1 MVTRDLWPGADVR
14 WIGPDTDRHGVQLR
28 PGDLGVVVDAGR
40 HQVTSF
46 SAMYDVEVARRPR
59 PGRGVTVR
67 LAGGATVSVP
77 RKHVELVAPNHSLA
91 PEPDGTLADWWLQQL
106 RPRGRQGISVDAF
119 VPSSF
124 AAVCQV
130 LHPWWG
136 QGPQPIRWRQLAA
149 QHGFPNV
156 RALDQS
162 RDGFSIPAARDTGLS
177 ASPGELDQTMAA
189 GLVDVLTEA
198 TSTPDDVFVA
208 VWEGWGDVPPQR
220 FPGAARLD
228 TPARGHFLLR
238 GPLRRVLASVAASVS
253 DRLAAGV
260 WWPAD
265 RAWFVSTEI
274 DFEWTFVAGTDEL
287 VDRLIDDDRLEVAR
301 TAFDAAANQAAE
313 PETPRRK

>member
-1 MVTRDLWPGADVR
+1 MLTRDLWPGADVR
-14 WIGPDTDRHGVQLR
+14 WIGPDTERHGVRLR

-46 SAMYDVEVARRPR
+46 SAMHDVEGARRPR

-67 LAGGATVSVP
+67 LAGRATVSVP
-77 RKHVELVAPNHSLA
+77 RKHLKLVAPDHPLA

-106 RPRGRQGISVDAF
+106 RPWGRQGIPVDAF

-124 AAVCQV
+124 AAVGQV
-130 LHPWWG
+130 LHP
-136 QGPQPIRWRQLAA
+136 
-149 QHGFPNV
+149 
-156 RALDQS
+156 
-162 RDGFSIPAARDTGLS
+162 

-189 GLVDVLTEA
+189 ALVDVLTEA
-198 TSTPDDVFVA
+198 TTTPDDVFVA

-228 TPARGHFLLR
+228 IPGRGHFLLR
-238 GPLRRVLASVAASVS
+238 GPLRGVLASVAASVH
-253 DRLAAGV
+253 DRLAAGL

-274 DFEWTFVAGTDEL
+274 DFEWTFVAGTDEV

-301 TAFDAAANQAAE
+301 TAFDAAANQAGE
-313 PETPRRK
+313 PETFRESG

>member
-1 MVTRDLWPGADVR
+1 MVTADLRPGADVR
-14 WIGPDTDRHGVQLR
+14 WIGPDTERHGVRLR
-28 PGDLGVVVDAGR
+28 PGDRGVVVDAGR

-46 SAMYDVEVARRPR
+46 SAMHDVARPLR

-67 LAGGATVSVP
+67 LAAGTTVSVP
-77 RKHVELVAPNHSLA
+77 RKRVELVAPDHPLA
-91 PEPDGTLADWWLQQL
+91 PEPDGTLADWWLQLL
-106 RPRGRQGISVDAF
+106 RPSGRQGILVGAL

-130 LHPWWG
+130 LHP
-136 QGPQPIRWRQLAA
+136 
-149 QHGFPNV
+149 
-156 RALDQS
+156 
-162 RDGFSIPAARDTGLS
+162 
-177 ASPGELDQTMAA
+177 ASPGELDETVAA
-189 GLVDVLTEA
+189 ALVDVLTEA
-198 TSTPDDVFVA
+198 TTTPYDVFVA

-228 TPARGHFLLR
+228 IPGRGHFLLR
-238 GPLRRVLASVAASVS
+238 GPLRGVLTSVAASDH

-274 DFEWTFVAGTDEL
+274 DFEWTFVACSDEL

-313 PETPRRK
+313 PI

>member
-14 WIGPDTDRHGVQLR
+14 WIGPETERHGVRLR
-28 PGDLGVVVDAGR
+28 AGDHGIVVDAGQ

-46 SAMYDVEVARRPR
+46 STMYNSEAARAPR

-67 LAGGATVSVP
+67 LAGGAEVSVA
-77 RKHVELVAPNHSLA
+77 RKHVELVPPDHPLG

-106 RPRGRQGISVDAF
+106 LPWGREGIPVGAL

-124 AAVCQV
+124 PAVCQV

-136 QGPQPIRWRQLAA
+136 QGPRPIRWRQLAA
-149 QHGFPNV
+149 QHGFATV
-156 RALDQS
+156 RALDHT
-162 RDGFSIPAARDTGLS
+162 RDGFSIPAARDAGLS
-177 ASPGELDQTMAA
+177 TSPGEMDQTTAA
-189 GLVDVLTEA
+189 TLVEVLTGE
-198 TSTPDDVFVA
+198 TTTPDDVFVA

-228 TPARGHFLLR
+228 TQARGHFLLR
-238 GPLRRVLASVAASVS
+238 GPLRGVLTSVAASNR
-253 DRLAAGV
+253 DQPAAGF

-274 DFEWTFVAGTDEL
+274 DLEWTFVAGSGEL
-287 VDRLIDDDRLEVAR
+287 VDRLVNDDRVEVAR
-301 TAFDAAANQAAE
+301 TAFDAAANQAAD
-313 PETPRRK
+313 PS